1 VKQEN
6 AYGKTLGKIKI
17 FLGLIRVRN
26 CAMTFIAVLLGASF
40 IDAGSVFAVK
50 VLMAGVAAFI
60 ITGAGNI
67 INDYFDYEIDRIN
80 RPNRA
85 LPSNKIS
92 KSDAMMLSL
101 AFFAIGL
108 GMSKYV
114 NIYCFLIAVSNVIVL
129 LVYGKYSKKMYL
141 LSNLI
146 VSYLVA
152 SIFVY
157 GAFANQSV
165 SGLDMGKLQMVA
177 LLSGCAFFATLSR
190 EVMKD
195 IEDIEG
201 DRKKYAITLPIR
213 LGVEKAR
220 EISKTFLYI
229 AMILSL
235 APFYPGFAPQKFS
248 LFFYGVF
255 ILIADA
261 MFLSSLRMHPALSQ
275 RTMTAGMIM
284 SIVAFF
290 SGELLSALLP

>member
-1 VKQEN
+1 MKKEK
-6 AYGKTLGKIKI
+6 ASDKIETKIKL
-17 FLGLIRVRN
+17 FLDLIRVRN
-26 CAMTFIAVLLGASF
+26 CSMTFIAVLLGASF
-40 IDAGSVFAVK
+40 IDFGQVFTLK
-50 VLMAGVAAFI
+50 VMMAGLAAFL

-80 RPNRA
+80 RPHRA

-92 KSDAMMLSL
+92 KSDAMMLSMAL
-101 AFFAIGL
+101 FAIGL

-114 NIYCFLIAVSNVIVL
+114 NIYCFLIALSNVIVL
-129 LVYGKYSKKMYL
+129 LTYGKYSKKMYL
-141 LSNLI
+141 LSNMI

-157 GAFANQSV
+157 GAFANQTDTF
-165 SGLDMGKLQMVA
+165 LEMGKFQMVA
-177 LLSGCAFFATLSR
+177 LLSACAFFATLSR
-190 EVMKD
+190 EIMKD

-213 LGVEKAR
+213 LGVEKAL
-220 EISKTFLYI
+220 EISKTFIFI

-235 APFYPGFAPQKFS
+235 APFFPGFPPEKFN

-255 ILIADA
+255 IMIADA
-261 MFLSSLRMHPALSQ
+261 MFISSLRMHPSLSQ
-275 RTMTAGMIM
+275 RAMIAGMAM

-290 SGELLSALLP
+290 SGELLSALI

>member
-1 VKQEN
+1 VKKEK
-6 AYGKTLGKIKI
+6 ASDRIESKIKL
-17 FLGLIRVRN
+17 FLDLIRVRN
-26 CAMTFIAVLLGASF
+26 CSMTFIAVLLGASF
-40 IDAGSVFAVK
+40 IDFGQVFTIK
-50 VLMAGVAAFI
+50 VLMAGLAAFL

-80 RPNRA
+80 RPHRA

-92 KSDAMMLSL
+92 KSDAMMLSMAL
-101 AFFAIGL
+101 FAIGL

-114 NIYCFLIAVSNVIVL
+114 NIYCFLIALSNVVVL
-129 LVYGKYSKKMYL
+129 LTYGKYSKKMYL
-141 LSNLI
+141 LSNMI

-157 GAFANQSV
+157 GAFANQTDTF
-165 SGLDMGKLQMVA
+165 LEMGKFQMVA
-177 LLSGCAFFATLSR
+177 LLSLCAFFATLSR
-190 EVMKD
+190 EIMKD

-213 LGVEKAR
+213 LGVEKAL
-220 EISKTFLYI
+220 EISKTFIFI
-229 AMILSL
+229 AIALSL
-235 APFYPGFAPQKFS
+235 APFYPGFAPEKFN

-261 MFLSSLRMHPALSQ
+261 MFVSSLRMHPSLSQ
-275 RTMTAGMIM
+275 RAMVAGMAM

-290 SGELLSALLP
+290 SGELLSALI

>member
-1 VKQEN
+1 VKKEKVLDRIETN
-6 AYGKTLGKIKI
+6 IRL
-17 FLGLIRVRN
+17 FLDLIRFRN
-26 CAMTFIAVLLGASF
+26 CGMTFIAVLLGASF
-40 IDAGSVFAVK
+40 IDFGQVFTIK
-50 VLMAGVAAFI
+50 VLMAGLAAFL

-67 INDYFDYEIDRIN
+67 INDYFDFEIDRIN
-80 RPNRA
+80 RPHRA

-101 AFFAIGL
+101 ALFAIGL

-114 NIYCFLIAVSNVIVL
+114 NIYCFLIALSNVIVL
-129 LVYGKYSKKMYL
+129 LAYGKYSKKMYL
-141 LSNLI
+141 GSNLI

-157 GAFANQSV
+157 GAFANQT
-165 SGLDMGKLQMVA
+165 GTDFLEMGKFQMVA
-177 LLSGCAFFATLSR
+177 LLSTCAFFATLSR

-201 DRKKYAITLPIR
+201 DRKKYSITLPIR
-213 LGVEKAR
+213 LGVEKAL
-220 EISKTFLYI
+220 EISKSFLFV

-235 APFYPGFAPQKFS
+235 APFYPGFPPEKFN

-255 ILIADA
+255 ILIANV
-261 MFLSSLRMHPALSQ
+261 MFLSSLRMHPSLSQ
-275 RTMTAGMIM
+275 RAMVAGMAM

-290 SGELLSALLP
+290 SGELLSALI

>member
-1 VKQEN
+1 MKKEKVLDRIT
-6 AYGKTLGKIKI
+6 AKIQL
-17 FLGLIRVRN
+17 FLDLIRVRN
-26 CAMTFIAVLLGASF
+26 CSMTFIAVLLGASF
-40 IDAGSVFAVK
+40 IDFGQVFTIK
-50 VLMAGVAAFI
+50 VIMAGLAAFI

-80 RPNRA
+80 RPHRA

-92 KSDAMMLSL
+92 KSDAMMLSMAL
-101 AFFAIGL
+101 FAIGL

-114 NIYCFLIAVSNVIVL
+114 NIYCFLIALSNVAVL
-129 LVYGKYSKKMYL
+129 LTYGKYSKKMYL
-141 LSNLI
+141 LSNMI

-157 GAFANQSV
+157 GAFANQT
-165 SGLDMGKLQMVA
+165 GTDFLEMGKFQMVA
-177 LLSGCAFFATLSR
+177 LLSACAFFATLSR
-190 EVMKD
+190 EIMKD

-213 LGVEKAR
+213 LGVEKAL
-220 EISKTFLYI
+220 EVSKTFIFI

-235 APFYPGFAPQKFS
+235 APFYPGFAPERFN

-261 MFLSSLRMHPALSQ
+261 MFISSLRMHPSLSQ
-275 RTMTAGMIM
+275 RAMIAGMGM

-290 SGELLSALLP
+290 SGELLSALI

>member
-1 VKQEN
+1 VKKEKVLDRIETN
-6 AYGKTLGKIKI
+6 IGL
-17 FLGLIRVRN
+17 FLDLIRVRN
-26 CAMTFIAVLLGASF
+26 CSMTFIAVLLGASF
-40 IDAGSVFAVK
+40 IDFGQVFTIK
-50 VLMAGVAAFI
+50 VIMAGLAAFI

-80 RPNRA
+80 RPHRA

-101 AFFAIGL
+101 ALFAIGL
-108 GMSKYV
+108 GLSKYV
-114 NIYCFLIAVSNVIVL
+114 NIFCFLIALSNVIVL
-129 LVYGKYSKKMYL
+129 LTYGKYSKKMYL

-157 GAFANQSV
+157 GAFANQSDNFLEM
-165 SGLDMGKLQMVA
+165 SKFQMVA
-177 LLSGCAFFATLSR
+177 LLSACAFFATLSR

-195 IEDIEG
+195 IEDVEG
-201 DRKKYAITLPIR
+201 DRKKYAVTLPIR
-213 LGVEKAR
+213 LGVEKAL
-220 EISKTFLYI
+220 EISKSFLFI

-235 APFYPGFAPQKFS
+235 APFYPGFPPEKFN

-255 ILIADA
+255 ILIANA
-261 MFLSSLRMHPALSQ
+261 MFLSSLRMHPSLSQ
-275 RTMTAGMIM
+275 RAMVAGMAM

-290 SGELLSALLP
+290 SGELLSALI

>member
-1 VKQEN
+1 VKKEK
-6 AYGKTLGKIKI
+6 ASDKIETKIKL
-17 FLGLIRVRN
+17 FLDLIRFRN
-26 CAMTFIAVLLGASF
+26 CSMTFIAVLLGASF
-40 IDAGSVFAVK
+40 IDFGQVFTIK
-50 VLMAGVAAFI
+50 VVMAGLAAFL

-80 RPNRA
+80 RPHRA

-92 KSDAMMLSL
+92 KSDAMMLSMAL
-101 AFFAIGL
+101 FAIGL

-114 NIYCFLIAVSNVIVL
+114 NIFCFLIALSNVIVL
-129 LVYGKYSKKMYL
+129 LTYGKYSKKMYL
-141 LSNLI
+141 LSNMI

-157 GAFANQSV
+157 GAFANQTDTFLES
-165 SGLDMGKLQMVA
+165 SKFQMVA
-177 LLSGCAFFATLSR
+177 LLSACAFFATLSR

-201 DRKKYAITLPIR
+201 DRKKYAVTLPIR
-213 LGVEKAR
+213 LGVEKAL
-220 EISKTFLYI
+220 EISKTFIFI
-229 AMILSL
+229 AMALSL
-235 APFYPGFAPQKFS
+235 LPFYPGFAPEKFN

-261 MFLSSLRMHPALSQ
+261 MFVSSLRMHPSLSQ
-275 RTMTAGMIM
+275 RAMVAGMAM

-290 SGELLSALLP
+290 SGELLSALI

>member
-1 VKQEN
+1 MKKE
-6 AYGKTLGKIKI
+6 KTSDKVETKIKL
-17 FLGLIRVRN
+17 FLDLIRFRN
-26 CAMTFIAVLLGASF
+26 CSMTFIAVLLGASF
-40 IDAGSVFAVK
+40 IDFGQIFTIK
-50 VLMAGVAAFI
+50 VIMAGLAAFL

-80 RPNRA
+80 RPHRA
-85 LPSNKIS
+85 LPSKKIS
-92 KSDAMMLSL
+92 KSDAMMMSMAL
-101 AFFAIGL
+101 FAIGL

-114 NIYCFLIAVSNVIVL
+114 NIYCFFIALSNVIVL
-129 LVYGKYSKKMYL
+129 LTYGKYSKKMYL

-157 GAFANQSV
+157 GAYANLTDPDFLANS
-165 SGLDMGKLQMVA
+165 KLQMVA
-177 LLSGCAFFATLSR
+177 LLSTCAFFATLSR

-213 LGVEKAR
+213 LGVEKAL
-220 EISKTFLYI
+220 EVSKTFIFI

-235 APFYPGFAPQKFS
+235 APFYPGFPPEKFN

-255 ILIADA
+255 ILIANA
-261 MFLSSLRMHPALSQ
+261 MFLSSLRMHPSLSQ
-275 RTMTAGMIM
+275 RAMVAGMAM

-290 SGELLSALLP
+290 SGELLSALI

>member
-1 VKQEN
+1 MKKEKVLDRIE
-6 AYGKTLGKIKI
+6 TKIRL
-17 FLGLIRVRN
+17 FLDLIRVRN
-26 CAMTFIAVLLGASF
+26 CSMTFIAVLLGASF
-40 IDAGSVFAVK
+40 IDFGQVFNLK
-50 VLMAGVAAFI
+50 VMMAGLAAFL

-80 RPNRA
+80 RPHRA

-92 KSDAMMLSL
+92 KSDAMMLSMAL
-101 AFFAIGL
+101 FAIGL

-114 NIYCFLIAVSNVIVL
+114 NIYCFLIALSNVIVL
-129 LVYGKYSKKMYL
+129 LTYGKYSKKMYL
-141 LSNLI
+141 LSNMI

-157 GAFANQSV
+157 GAFANQTDTF
-165 SGLDMGKLQMVA
+165 LEMGKFQMVA
-177 LLSGCAFFATLSR
+177 LLSACAFFATLSR

-213 LGVEKAR
+213 LGVEKAL
-220 EISKTFLYI
+220 EISKTFIFI
-229 AMILSL
+229 AMIFSL
-235 APFYPGFAPQKFS
+235 APFFPGFAPEKFN

-255 ILIADA
+255 IMIADA
-261 MFLSSLRMHPALSQ
+261 MFVSSLRMHPSLSQ
-275 RTMTAGMIM
+275 RAMVAGMAM

-290 SGELLSALLP
+290 SGELLSALI